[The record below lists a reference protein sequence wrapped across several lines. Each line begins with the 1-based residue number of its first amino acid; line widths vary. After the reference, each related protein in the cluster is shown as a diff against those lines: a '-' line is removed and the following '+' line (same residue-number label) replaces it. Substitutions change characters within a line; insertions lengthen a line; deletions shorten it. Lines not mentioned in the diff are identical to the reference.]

1 MLTNTTSS
9 RVYRYCF
16 YGCEGASLDAALIT
30 DSALQQAAASEQTR
44 IDDPYMRKATGP
56 RCIRQHQV
64 LGGRFAIRCRLGCE
78 VLFAAALPY
87 RPMLIL
93 TAHYGSVA
101 YRKLGS

>member
-64 LGGRFAIRCRLGCE
+64 LGG
-78 VLFAAALPY
+78 ALPY
-87 RPMLIL
+87 GAGLAARYCLLQRFP
-93 TAHYGSVA
+93 TGPC
-101 YRKLGS
+101 